1 MCLAVVNN
9 FQIKTVES
17 PITVYKEASYN
28 ELYESAFS
36 KYQFFRYTRGKLVTC
51 ECPFLTLNRD
61 SISSFCV
68 YDSIEAV
75 TVNKHFGLKATVTV
89 DYCVRQLWFEGSFEL
104 IQTGFHFCFGDNNQ
118 PRDISKMREFLIPA
132 GAHIITGIDDT
143 LGVTDQIML
152 V

>member
-1 MCLAVVNN
+1 MCLAVIKD

-17 PITVYKEASYN
+17 PITVYKEVSYDKFDKI
-28 ELYESAFS
+28 ATS
-36 KYQFFRYTRGKLVTC
+36 KYQGFEYKRNEIVTC
-51 ECPFLTLNRD
+51 KNPFLTQDRD
-61 SISSFCV
+61 DISSCCV

-75 TVNKHFGLKATVTV
+75 AVNKHFGLGTVSFV
-89 DYCVRQLWFEGSFEL
+89 DDCLRQLWFKGYFEL
-104 IQTGFHFCFGDNNQ
+104 IQTGFHFCFGDKRQSRN
-118 PRDISKMREFLIPA
+118 ISRMYEFLIPA

>member
-1 MCLAVVNN
+1 MCLAVIKD

-28 ELYESAFS
+28 ELYETAFS
-36 KYQFFRYTRGKLVTC
+36 KYQFFKYHRNKIVTC
-51 ECPFLTLNRD
+51 ENPFLTLDRD
-61 SISSFCV
+61 DIFSFIV
-68 YDSIEAV
+68 YDSMEAMA
-75 TVNKHFGLKATVTV
+75 VNKYFGQEAAATI
-89 DYCVRQLWFEGSFEL
+89 DHYVRQLWFKGYFEL
-104 IQTGFHFCFGDNNQ
+104 IQTGFHFCFENQ
-118 PRDISKMREFLIPA
+118 SRDMSKMREFLIPA

>member
-1 MCLAVVNN
+1 MCLAVVKD

-17 PITVYKEASYN
+17 PITVYKEASYDD
-28 ELYESAFS
+28 LSKIATS
-36 KYQFFRYTRGKLVTC
+36 KYQGFEYERGKIVIC
-51 ECPFLTLNRD
+51 EQPFLTLDRD
-61 SISSFCV
+61 DISSFFI

-75 TVNKHFGLKATVTV
+75 AINKHFGLGAVSFI
-89 DYCVRQLWFEGSFEL
+89 DDCLRQLWFKGYFEL
-104 IQTGFHFCFGDNNQ
+104 IKTGFHFCFGNEKQ
-118 PRDISKMREFLIPA
+118 SRIIPRMCQFLIPA